1 MEFKARPPKFSFEPK
16 LPRAANGDLKLQAS
30 EAART
35 YRPPPFTLALD
46 GMTVTRNARQR
57 VEVLGTRESL
67 RDPVCIL
74 SQHVLQFG
82 KYRGQTFKWVLENDL
97 GWVTG
102 VMALVD
108 LDDKETEAPLSRN
121 KFRLLT
127 YVKRFPEVAA
137 QMQSK
142 QRGIEEERS
151 RRKKVSMP
159 AATATKP
166 APPKKEEEEM
176 DEAKMDSILS
186 SGK

>member
-1 MEFKARPPKFSFEPK
+1 MEFKARPPKFSFESK
-16 LPRAANGDLKLQAS
+16 LPRGAHGDLKLQAS
-30 EAART
+30 EAAST

-108 LDDKETEAPLSRN
+108 LDNKETEALLSRN
-121 KFRLLT
+121 KFRLLISRGSRRCALT
-127 YVKRFPEVAA
+127 LYVKCGSSPRS
-137 QMQSK
+137 QSF
-142 QRGIEEERS
+142 S
-151 RRKKVSMP
+151 TPSL
-159 AATATKP
+159 
-166 APPKKEEEEM
+166 PPWTGEC
-176 DEAKMDSILS
+176 
-186 SGK
+186 

>member
-1 MEFKARPPKFSFEPK
+1 MEFKARPPKFSFESK

-57 VEVLGTRESL
+57 QVLGTRESL
-67 RDPVCIL
+67 RDPVCKL

-102 VMALVD
+102 VMALV
-108 LDDKETEAPLSRN
+108 ET
-121 KFRLLT
+121 
-127 YVKRFPEVAA
+127 
-137 QMQSK
+137 
-142 QRGIEEERS
+142 
-151 RRKKVSMP
+151 
-159 AATATKP
+159 
-166 APPKKEEEEM
+166 
-176 DEAKMDSILS
+176 S
-186 SGK
+186 SAC

>member
-16 LPRAANGDLKLQAS
+16 LPRTVNGDLKLQAS
-30 EAART
+30 EAAMT
-35 YRPPPFTLALD
+35 YRPPPFTPALD

-67 RDPVCIL
+67 RDPVSIL
-74 SQHVLQFG
+74 SQHVLQFE

-108 LDDKETEAPLSRN
+108 LDDTETEAPLSRN
-121 KFRLLT
+121 KFCLLT
-127 YVKRFPEVAA
+127 YVKRFPEVVA
-137 QMQSK
+137 QMESK
-142 QRGIEEERS
+142 QRGIEEERR

-166 APPKKEEEEM
+166 APPKKGEEM